1 MMEKEGASVYSE
13 VDYPSGDERELY
25 LFFCMIWEECFMIHG
40 KNDFGKVFI
49 KPVLLFLKKY
59 ALTGE
64 FSE

>member
-1 MMEKEGASVYSE
+1 

-49 KPVLLFLKKY
+49 KPILLFLKKY